1 MRVAIVGVTGNSG
14 TSLLRALEHEPQ
26 VDEIIGI
33 ARRVPAQ
40 TPPKTR
46 WIAADVRTSDLTAIF
61 RQTDAVVHLAWSI
74 QPSRDLAA
82 LYATNVIGSIRVF
95 RAAAEAGVD
104 ALVYASS
111 VGAYSPGSKEH
122 AVDESWPTHGV
133 PTSFYSRH
141 KAETEGILDGLEQEH
156 PDLRVVRLR
165 PALIFKKE
173 AAAEQ
178 RRLFGGPFLPG
189 FLARPRLIPVVPDLE
204 RLRFQC
210 VHSYDVGE
218 AYRHALV
225 SDVRGPFNIASGPV
239 LDPKVL
245 SQLFHARRVS
255 VSERAVRV
263 ACDLTWRMHL
273 QPTPPGWVDMGFE
286 TPLMDTSRAEKELGW
301 SPRYSSK
308 EALLDLLEG
317 MREGSGAPTPV
328 LAAKAGG
335 WGRYKELLTGVG
347 QKEG

>member
-1 MRVAIVGVTGNSG
+1 MRVAIVGATGNAG

-33 ARRVPAQ
+33 ARRVPPQA
-40 TPPKTR
+40 PPKTR
-46 WIAADVRTSDLTAIF
+46 WVAADVRTSDLTAIF
-61 RQTDAVVHLAWSI
+61 RQADAVVHLAWAI
-74 QPSRDLAA
+74 QPSRDLEA
-82 LYATNVIGSIRVF
+82 LYATNVVGSIRVF
-95 RAAAEAGVD
+95 RAAAEAGVE

-141 KAETEGILDGLEQEH
+141 KAETEGILDDLEQEH

-189 FLARPRLIPVVPDLE
+189 FLARPRLIPLVPDLE

-218 AYRHALV
+218 AYRQALV
-225 SDVRGPFNIASGPV
+225 SDVRGPFNIASAPV
-239 LDPKVL
+239 LDPKEL
-245 SQLFHARRVS
+245 SVLFHARRVP
-255 VSERAVRV
+255 VSERFVRA
-263 ACDLTWRMHL
+263 ACDVTWRMRL

-286 TPLMDTSRAEKELGW
+286 TPLMDTTRAEKELGW

-317 MREGSGAPTPV
+317 MREGSGAATPV